1 MYYFKNDK
9 TEKPILMFILF
20 HTVMIFYGTYIN
32 IVNDFI
38 IIRWFT
44 ASQ

>member
-9 TEKPILMFILF
+9 TELMFILF